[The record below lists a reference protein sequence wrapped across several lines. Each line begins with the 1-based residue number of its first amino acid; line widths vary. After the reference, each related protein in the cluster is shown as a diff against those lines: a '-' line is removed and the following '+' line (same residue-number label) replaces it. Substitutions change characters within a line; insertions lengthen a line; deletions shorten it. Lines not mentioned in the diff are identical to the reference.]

1 MKWIYRYMLII
12 MLLGYVK
19 LNAQDTLSYIPEQ
32 LSYNVD
38 SLIRDS
44 VTKAFILNHI
54 PLRKS
59 ELDTIILVKAGKAY
73 GRWTAFYM
81 ENIKWFLLKEPANRL
96 YLSRRAN
103 EGMEWQFYSFSLL
116 FLLASFLITGNR
128 NYIKNIF
135 KIYGSD
141 GYAFRQARD
150 FLQQSPLTSAGLN
163 IQFLLTTALFV
174 YFGFGSKIEQVGMD
188 RLGIFVAVISILL
201 FVYAFKYIFLQILGW
216 IFKAKGQF
224 QQYQF
229 VVLLNLKIAGW
240 VFLVSS
246 FLMAF
251 SVQIIAGLV
260 FNLALAACV
269 LIFFF
274 RIWKGYMI
282 FARHAQVNLFT
293 YLMAVV
299 SFEVLPAAVFAKIA
313 YGAIESWFNPF

>member
-1 MKWIYRYMLII
+1 MKGIYRYMLIV
-12 MLLGYVK
+12 MLLSCVK
-19 LNAQDTLSYIPEQ
+19 LSAQDTLSYVPEQ

-44 VTKAFILNHI
+44 VRKAYILNHI

-59 ELDTIILVKAGKAY
+59 ELDTIKLFKTGKAY
-73 GRWTAFYM
+73 GKWTAFYM
-81 ENIKWFLLKEPANRL
+81 ENIQWFLLKTPANRL
-96 YLSRRAN
+96 YLSRRDYV
-103 EGMEWQFYSFSLL
+103 GMEWQFYVFSLL

-128 NYIKNIF
+128 NYVKNIF

-163 IQFLLTTALFV
+163 IQFLLTAALFV
-174 YFGFGSKIEQVGMD
+174 YFGFGSRLEQVGMD
-188 RLGIFVAVISILL
+188 RLGIVIAVIIILL
-201 FVYAFKYIFLQILGW
+201 LVYTFKYIFLQILGW

-240 VFLVSS
+240 IFLISA

-251 SVQIIAGLV
+251 SAPFIAGV
-260 FNLALAACV
+260 AFKLAIVACV
-269 LIFFF
+269 IILLF
-274 RIWKGYMI
+274 RIWKGYII
-282 FARHAQVNLFT
+282 FTKQAHVNLFI
-293 YLMAVV
+293 YLMSVL
-299 SFEVLPAAVFAKIA
+299 SFEVMPAAVFAKIA
-313 YGAIESWFNPF
+313 YGTIDSWFNPF

>member
-1 MKWIYRYMLII
+1 MLIL

-32 LSYNVD
+32 ISYNVD

-44 VTKAFILNHI
+44 VKKAYILNHI

-59 ELDTIILVKAGKAY
+59 EMDTIKLVQAGKAY
-73 GRWTAFYM
+73 GKWTTFYM
-81 ENIKWFLLKEPANRL
+81 EKVKWFLLKEPPNRL
-96 YLSRRAN
+96 YLSRREKA
-103 EGMEWQFYSFSLL
+103 GMEWQFYSFSLL
-116 FLLASFLITGNR
+116 FLFASFLITGNR

-150 FLQQSPLTSAGLN
+150 FLQQSPLTSVGLN
-163 IQFLLTTALFV
+163 IQFLLTAALFV
-174 YFGFGSKIEQVGMD
+174 YFGFGMKLEQVGMD
-188 RLGIFVAVISILL
+188 RVGIIVAVITILL
-201 FVYAFKYIFLQILGW
+201 FVYTFKYIFLQILGW

-240 VFLVSS
+240 IFLVSS

-251 SVQIIAGLV
+251 SVQFIAGLA
-260 FNLALAACV
+260 FKMALTACG
-269 LIFFF
+269 LIFLF

-282 FARHAQVNLFT
+282 FARQVQVNLFI
-293 YLMAVV
+293 YLISVL
-299 SFEVLPAAVFAKIA
+299 SFEVLPAAVFAKMA
-313 YGAIESWFNPF
+313 YGAIDSWFNPF

>member
-1 MKWIYRYMLII
+1 MKGFNRYMLIV

-19 LNAQDTLSYIPEQ
+19 LSAQDTLSYIPEQ
-32 LSYNVD
+32 ISYNVD

-44 VTKAFILNHI
+44 VRKAYILNHI

-59 ELDTIILVKAGKAY
+59 ELDTIKLVKAGKAY
-73 GRWTAFYM
+73 GKWTAFYM
-81 ENIKWFLLKEPANRL
+81 ENIQWFLLKEPADRL
-96 YLSRRAN
+96 YLSRREH

-116 FLLASFLITGNR
+116 FLLASFLVTGNR

-150 FLQQSPLTSAGLN
+150 FLQQSPLTSVGLN
-163 IQFLLTTALFV
+163 IQFLLTAALFV
-174 YFGFGSKIEQVGMD
+174 YFGFGSSLEQVGMD
-188 RLGIFVAVISILL
+188 RLGIVIAVITILL
-201 FVYAFKYIFLQILGW
+201 FVYSFKYIFLQILGW

-240 VFLVSS
+240 VFLISA

-251 SVQIIAGLV
+251 SAPFIAGVV

-269 LIFFF
+269 LILLF

-282 FARHAQVNLFT
+282 FARQAQVNLFIF
-293 YLMAVV
+293 LMSVL

>member
-1 MKWIYRYMLII
+1 MKWIYRYMLIV
-12 MLLGYVK
+12 MLLGSVK

-32 LSYNVD
+32 ISFNVD

-44 VTKAFILNHI
+44 VRKAFILNHI

-59 ELDTIILVKAGKAY
+59 ELDTIMLVKEDKAY
-73 GRWTAFYM
+73 GKWTAFYM

-116 FLLASFLITGNR
+116 FLFASFLITGNR

-135 KIYGSD
+135 KVYGSD

-150 FLQQSPLTSAGLN
+150 FLQQSPLTSVGLN
-163 IQFLLTTALFV
+163 IQFLLTAALFV
-174 YFGFGSKIEQVGMD
+174 YFGFGSRIEQVGMD
-188 RLGIFVAVISILL
+188 RLGIIVAVIIILL

-240 VFLVSS
+240 VFLVSA

-251 SVQIIAGLV
+251 SVQFIAGLV
-260 FNLALAACV
+260 FKLALAACV
-269 LIFFF
+269 LIFLF

-282 FARHAQVNLFT
+282 FGRHAQVNLFT

-313 YGAIESWFNPF
+313 YGAIDSWFNPF

>member
-1 MKWIYRYMLII
+1 MKWFYRYMLIV

-19 LNAQDTLSYIPEQ
+19 LNAQDTLSYIPE
-32 LSYNVD
+32 LISYNVD

-44 VTKAFILNHI
+44 VRKAFILNHI

-59 ELDTIILVKAGKAY
+59 ELDTIMLVKEDKAY
-73 GRWTAFYM
+73 GKWTAFYM

-96 YLSRRAN
+96 YLSRRTN

-116 FLLASFLITGNR
+116 FLFASFLITGNR

-135 KIYGSD
+135 KVYGSD

-150 FLQQSPLTSAGLN
+150 FLQQSPLTSVGLN
-163 IQFLLTTALFV
+163 IQFLLTAALFV
-174 YFGFGSKIEQVGMD
+174 YFGFGSRIEQVGMD
-188 RLGIFVAVISILL
+188 RLGIIVAVIIILL

-216 IFKAKGQF
+216 IFKSKGQF

-240 VFLVSS
+240 VFLISA

-251 SVQIIAGLV
+251 SVQFIAGLV
-260 FNLALAACV
+260 FKLALAACV

-293 YLMAVV
+293 YLLAVV

-313 YGAIESWFNPF
+313 YGAIDSWFNPF